1 MSEKKTWG
9 IIGGGMMGM
18 TLALRLA
25 QKGDKVTIFEAS
37 DKAGGLTSSWAMP
50 ARSGSNGDRVVWD
63 KYYHVIL
70 MSDLNTRKILK
81 EIGLENECNWVETK
95 TGFYSD
101 GKLYSMS
108 NLVEFF
114 KFPPI
119 NLIDKFRL
127 GLTIFAASKIKN
139 WHKLENI
146 LVADWLTKWSGK
158 RVFEKIW
165 LPLLKAKLGE
175 NYKNTSAAFIWATIQ
190 RMYAARKSGLK
201 KEMFGYVSGGYE
213 RINSQFAKHLQNMG
227 VEFKYN
233 SKVKAV
239 NKPAGPVGGQI
250 NGNLILTTLDDN
262 QYQFDH
268 VISTLSSKESVKV
281 APQLTDSEKQQ
292 HEAIKYLGVICP
304 SVLLG
309 KEISP
314 YYVTNITDSWPPFTG
329 VIEMTALI
337 DKKET
342 KGNHL
347 VYLPKY
353 VNPDDEL
360 FNKDDKE
367 LQEIFLGSLY
377 KMYSHISEKDLHF
390 WGVSKARIVF
400 ALPTLN
406 YSKKV
411 PGITTSIQNYYI
423 INSAQII
430 NGTLNVNETIQVAET
445 KLKEILNNE

>member
-1 MSEKKTWG
+1 
-9 IIGGGMMGM
+9 
-18 TLALRLA
+18 
-25 QKGDKVTIFEAS
+25 
-37 DKAGGLTSSWAMP
+37 
-50 ARSGSNGDRVVWD
+50 
-63 KYYHVIL
+63 

-81 EIGLENECNWVETK
+81 EIGLENDLRWVETK

-101 GKLYSMS
+101 GKLYTMS
-108 NLVEFF
+108 NLIEFF

-139 WHKLENI
+139 WQRLENI
-146 LVADWLTKWSGK
+146 PVADWLIKWSGK

-165 LPLLKAKLGE
+165 LPLLKAKLGD
-175 NYKNTSAAFIWATIQ
+175 NYKNTSAAFIWSTIQ

-201 KEMFGYVSGGYE
+201 KEMFGYVTGGYE
-213 RINSQFAKHLQNMG
+213 KINNRFAEHLAKIG
-227 VEFKYN
+227 VNIQYN
-233 SKVKAV
+233 SNVKSIKKTSTGKMEITIE
-239 NKPAGPVGGQI
+239 NS
-250 NGNLILTTLDDN
+250 TEC
-262 QYQFDH
+262 FDK
-268 VISTLSSKESVKV
+268 VISTLSSKESVKIAV
-281 APQLTDSEKQQ
+281 GLSPTEIQKHSD
-292 HEAIKYLGVICP
+292 IKYLGVICP
-304 SVLLG
+304 SILL
-309 KEISP
+309 KKSISP

-329 VIEMTALI
+329 IIEMTALI
-337 DKKET
+337 DKDET

-360 FNKDDKE
+360 FDKNNEE
-367 LQEIFLGSLY
+367 LRNIFLDALH
-377 KMYSHISEKDLHF
+377 KMYPNLSEDEIKF

-400 ALPTLN
+400 ALPTIN

-411 PGITTSIQNYYI
+411 PGVTTSLGNYYI

-445 KLKEILNNE
+445 KLKEILNNHG